1 MNQVIVHQ
9 VDITHYRL
17 IELSTLADQA
27 KPFYDWVEKKAK
39 IVTGSHKELNEIL
52 LAVTRDELLS
62 ILHICYEESEEK
74 RPFLFDGI
82 GRVYGHK
89 KACFYFFSWLIRDA
103 PKQRLEPL
111 IKEMRKLEKVEKVA
125 AETDTLVELI
135 LAYRSVVRSFSWLV
149 VREVVIDRLEGSRRS
164 IKGHHVEACVRTALV
179 IAFQNY
185 FSIHGN
191 YGQYKKIAVADKQIK
206 IENHTFDV
214 SAKLT
219 DYNNLTKTILIPIK
233 TRETEGGGHSHLFSR
248 DITVAID
255 QLNSNFEQEKYHVL
269 AVIIARNWSES
280 ELNSISDKIDKVFY
294 FNMNPQSF
302 MAFDESSQLELN
314 KYIQRILDHV

>member
-1 MNQVIVHQ
+1 MSKLIVHK

-27 KPFYDWVEKKAK
+27 KPFYEWVERKAK
-39 IVTGSHKELNEIL
+39 LITGSHKELNEIL
-52 LAVTRDELLS
+52 ISVTREELFS
-62 ILHICYEESEEK
+62 IIKSCYEETEEK

-82 GRVYGHK
+82 GRVYEHK

-111 IKEMRKLEKVEKVA
+111 IKEMKKLEKLEKVVA
-125 AETDTLVELI
+125 EIDTLVELI
-135 LAYRSVVRSFSWLV
+135 LEYRLIVRSFSWLV

-164 IKGHHVEACVRTALV
+164 IRGHHLESCVRTALV

-191 YGQYKKIAVADKQIK
+191 YGNYKKIAVADKQIK

-219 DYNNLTKTILIPIK
+219 NYDNLTKNILIPIK

-248 DITVAID
+248 DITVAIEQIKNNSD
-255 QLNSNFEQEKYHVL
+255 QENYQII

-280 ELNSISDKIDKVFY
+280 EINNISDKIDKVFY

-302 MAFDESSQLELN
+302 VAFDESSQLELN
-314 KYIQRILDHV
+314 KYIQRILDNV